1 MAKVYFILC
10 MIISSV
16 LAIPFSAKIA
26 GWIIDVNQ
34 NFNFLGH
41 PEFQA
46 TWGALLIVI
55 GVGGLLTL
63 DELYKT
69 SIALAVLGVLFI
81 LVMF

>member
-26 GWIIDVNQ
+26 GCIDVNQ
-34 NFNFLGH
+34 DFNFLGH

>member
-26 GWIIDVNQ
+26 GLIDVNQ
-34 NFNFLGH
+34 DFNFLGH

-69 SIALAVLGVLFI
+69 SIALAVLGIFFI
-81 LVMF
+81 LVIF